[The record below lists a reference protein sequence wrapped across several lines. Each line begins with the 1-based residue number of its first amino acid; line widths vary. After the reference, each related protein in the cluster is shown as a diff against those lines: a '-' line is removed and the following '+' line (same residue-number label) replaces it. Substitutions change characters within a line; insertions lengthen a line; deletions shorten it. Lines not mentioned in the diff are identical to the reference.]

1 MKMRPNLLLFV
12 SLFLLPLPIRAAD
25 PVVARIE
32 MKLTLK
38 DKVIDVIQP
47 GDLLTVLSER
57 ENAYVIQTFNG
68 KKGAV
73 SKKNAVLLGESVPIY
88 DALIS
93 ANAEDGRLYTLRAS
107 AHWAAGATESALKD
121 YDKAIELGY
130 DEAHA
135 FTSRG
140 LFHAAT
146 GNNDQALK
154 DYSTAIEK
162 DKKDDLPL
170 INRAAVYI
178 ASGEYKK
185 AIADYDSAVSL
196 RPQNPVLFS
205 QRAVAKKLAGDL
217 EGAKEDY
224 SKTIKLSEKD
234 VAAWMGRGFVKYQLE
249 DHAGAIEDFTTVVEL
264 APQTAVAFN
273 NRGFNYQI
281 LRKHDE
287 ALADFEKAIELAP
300 RYLLAL
306 QNKAWLLAI
315 CEKVELRQPDA
326 AIETA
331 KLVNEITEFE
341 SVSDLT
347 LLAAAYAAAEEFEEA
362 IGWQEKAIEK
372 ATEEQAIVSKKILQL
387 YQDGK
392 PLDPTLLEPTESS
405 GKERTASEPQAKLDQ
420 KATSEASE

>member
-1 MKMRPNLLLFV
+1 MRPYFYIMLVFCSV
-12 SLFLLPLPIRAAD
+12 AAPLKAAD

-73 SKKNAVLLGESVPIY
+73 SKKNAVLLSESVPIY
-88 DALIS
+88 DALIG
-93 ANAEDGRLYTLRAS
+93 ANADDGRLYTLRAS
-107 AHWAAGATESALKD
+107 ANWAAGDADGALDD
-121 YDKAIELGY
+121 YNKAIDLGY

-140 LFHAAT
+140 LFYAAT
-146 GNNDQALK
+146 GKQELALK
-154 DYSTAIEK
+154 DYTQAIER
-162 DKKDDLPL
+162 DGKDDLPL
-170 INRAAVYI
+170 INRAAVYV
-178 ASGEYKK
+178 STGKYEE
-185 AIADYDSAVSL
+185 AIGDYDAAVKL

-217 EGAKEDY
+217 KGAVADY
-224 SKTIKLSEKD
+224 SKTIELSDED

-249 DHAGAIEDFTTVVEL
+249 DHEGAIADFTRVVEL

-281 LRKHDE
+281 LGQHE
-287 ALADFEKAIELAP
+287 NALQDFTKATELAP

-306 QNKAWLLAI
+306 QNKAWLLTI
-315 CEKVELRQPDA
+315 CEQKDLRDPNA
-326 AIETA
+326 AIEAA
-331 KLVNEITEFE
+331 KAVCEITEYE

-347 LLAAAYAAAEEFEEA
+347 LLAAAHAAAEEFEEA

-372 ATEEQAIVSKKILQL
+372 ATEEQSEVSKKILEL
-387 YQDGK
+387 YQDER
-392 PLDPTLLEPTESS
+392 PLDPKLLNRGQPESK
-405 GKERTASEPQAKLDQ
+405 G
-420 KATSEASE
+420 